1 MLIERFDEDNVVKIK
16 CSCGEV
22 FYSEKF
28 DEFLRCK
35 KCREKNKELEKN
47 LEYKKAI
54 ENEFNKILY
63 NLCEE

>member
-1 MLIERFDEDNVVKIK
+1 MLIKKIGEDNAIKIK

-22 FYSEKF
+22 FYSVKF
-28 DEFLRCK
+28 NEFLRCK

-47 LEYKKAI
+47 LKYKNSI